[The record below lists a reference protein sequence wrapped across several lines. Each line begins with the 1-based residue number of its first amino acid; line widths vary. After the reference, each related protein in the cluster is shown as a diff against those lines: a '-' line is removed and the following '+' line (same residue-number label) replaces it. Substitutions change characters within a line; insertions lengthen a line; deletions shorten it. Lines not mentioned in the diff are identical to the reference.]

1 MTKQLKVNARGLTD
15 RGLVRK
21 TNQDAYLID
30 LDSLLMIVADGMGGH
45 AGGEVASKLCIEC
58 VDEVFHTSIADTPL
72 ENLDE
77 LTLYRSL
84 SNSINVAST
93 KIYEKALEEP
103 NLKGMGTTATVI
115 KIISDKGFFA
125 QVGDSRLYLLRCGFI
140 YQLTQDHSLVSEQV
154 AAGVISEEEAKNH
167 QLRNVITRSVGY
179 QEEEYVDTDSLD
191 LEDQDFLILCSDGLH
206 GKVSNKEIANLVL
219 RYEVDAV
226 DPLIDLAN
234 ERGGEDN
241 ITLIILKVRYQ

>member
-1 MTKQLKVNARGLTD
+1 MTKQLKANARGLTD

-30 LDSLLMIVADGMGGH
+30 LESMLLIVADGMGGH

-58 VDEVFHTSIADTPL
+58 VDQVFHEKFESIPP
-72 ENLDE
+72 EE
-77 LTLYRSL
+77 LSQLKIANSL
-84 SNSINVAST
+84 SDAINVAST
-93 KIYEKALEEP
+93 RIYEKALEEP
-103 NLKGMGTTATVI
+103 NLKGMGTTATVV
-115 KIISDKGFFA
+115 KIISNTAHFA

-179 QEEEYVDTDSLD
+179 QEEEYVDTGSLS
-191 LEDQDFLILCSDGLH
+191 LEDQDFLVLCSDGLH
-206 GKVSNKEIANLVL
+206 GKVSNREIANLVL

-226 DPLIDLAN
+226 DPLVDLAN

-241 ITLIILKVRYQ
+241 ITLIIIKVRSQ

>member
-1 MTKQLKVNARGLTD
+1 MSKQFKANARGLTD

-30 LDSLLMIVADGMGGH
+30 LNSMLLIVADGMGGH

-58 VDEVFHTSIADTPL
+58 VDEVFHSKLKEFPK
-72 ENLDE
+72 EE
-77 LTLYRSL
+77 LNELKATRSL
-84 SNSINVAST
+84 SDAINVAST
-93 KIYEKALEEP
+93 RIYEKALEEP
-103 NLKGMGTTATVI
+103 NLKGMGTTATVV
-115 KIISDKGFFA
+115 KIINDKTYFA

-179 QEEEYVDTDSLD
+179 QEEEYVDTGSLN
-191 LEDQDFLILCSDGLH
+191 LEDQDFLVLCSDGLH
-206 GKVSNKEIANLVL
+206 GKVSNREIANLVL

-226 DPLIDLAN
+226 DPLVDLAN

-241 ITLIILKVRYQ
+241 ITLIILKVRSQ